1 MGRFRVHRRRFRA
14 VYRGELV
21 IIGITGG
28 YGSGKSSVS
37 RLLAMYLRADLTDAD
52 VLCRTLLEPGQE
64 GNKQLQIEFADRF
77 FLGDGSIDRD
87 LLRQETFKNPEVQE
101 KLEKILH
108 PLVRKQIIEQAHGCH
123 VQHSYLVVEV
133 PLLFEVGWQD
143 DFDVTV
149 LVRVPLEIA
158 ITRSIKRDNISKEEA
173 KRIIGLQLP
182 MSYKEPRA
190 DYIIDNSDTFVS
202 TAQQTA
208 WLANVLCENTSL
220 SR

>member
-1 MGRFRVHRRRFRA
+1 MN
-14 VYRGELV
+14 
-21 IIGITGG
+21 IGITGG

-37 RLLAMYLRADLTDAD
+37 RLLAKYLQAERTDAD
-52 VLCRTLLEPGQE
+52 VICRTLLEPGQV
-64 GNKQLQIEFADRF
+64 GTRQLQTVFGIRF
-77 FLGDGSIDRD
+77 FCDDGSIDRN
-87 LLRQETFKNPEVQE
+87 LLRQETFNIPEVKE
-101 KLEKILH
+101 KLENILH
-108 PLVRKQIIEQAHGCH
+108 PLVRSSIADQAEACR
-123 VQHSYLVVEV
+123 VQNSYIVVEV

-149 LVRVPLEIA
+149 LVRVPPEIA
-158 ITRSIKRDNISKEEA
+158 ISRSVKRDNIDEEEA

-182 MSYKEPRA
+182 MSYKESRV

-208 WLANVLCENTSL
+208 WLSNILCKKTSL

>member
-1 MGRFRVHRRRFRA
+1 VN
-14 VYRGELV
+14 
-21 IIGITGG
+21 IGITGG

-37 RLLAMYLRADLTDAD
+37 RLLAMYLQAELTDAD
-52 VLCRTLLEPGQE
+52 VLCRTLLEPGQD
-64 GNKQLQIEFADRF
+64 GTRQLQIEFADRF
-77 FLGDGSIDRD
+77 SLGDGSINRN
-87 LLRQETFKNPEVQE
+87 LLRQETFKDPEVKE

-108 PLVRKQIIEQAHGCH
+108 PLVRKTIAEQAHVCR

-149 LVRVPLEIA
+149 LVRVPPEIA
-158 ITRSIKRDNISKEEA
+158 MVRSVKRDKITEEEA
-173 KRIIGLQLP
+173 RRIIGLQLP
-182 MSYKEPRA
+182 MSYKEPRV

-208 WLANVLCENTSL
+208 WLANVLYEDTSL
-220 SR
+220 SRQI